1 MATETTATSPSAEPA
16 ARIVDGREQLPFG
29 VLLARLGQ
37 ESMARFR
44 KALRPLE
51 ITAQQYVVLKQ
62 LQAFG
67 TASQATLADA
77 LGLDY
82 SNLATVTG
90 ELSDAGLI
98 ERYRHESDRRRYV
111 IELSEQ
117 GSELVEKCD
126 KELYEGEEEMLGN
139 LSDADRERFWGLLRE
154 VADNANLCP
163 STPVE
168 NAAACAGEDP
178 PVSRRD

>member
-1 MATETTATSPSAEPA
+1 MSTPATASAPQTDPA
-16 ARIVDGREQLPFG
+16 PRIVDGEERLPFG

-44 KALRPLE
+44 KALQPLE
-51 ITAQQYVVLKQ
+51 VSAQQYVVLKQ
-62 LQAFG
+62 LQTFG

-111 IELSEQ
+111 IELSER
-117 GSELVEKCD
+117 GVDLVERGD
-126 KELYEGEEEMLGN
+126 KAIYEGEEGMLKS
-139 LSDADRERFWGLLRE
+139 LSADERDRFWHLLRQ

-163 STPVE
+163 SQTPVE
-168 NAAACAGEDP
+168 NAATCAGEDP
-178 PVSRRD
+178 PSS

>member
-1 MATETTATSPSAEPA
+1 MSAPTTAKQPPAAEPA
-16 ARIVDGREQLPFG
+16 PRIVDGREQLPFG

-51 ITAQQYVVLKQ
+51 VTAQQYVVLKQ

-111 IELSEQ
+111 IELSER
-117 GSELVEKCD
+117 GSELVARCD
-126 KELYEGEEEMLGN
+126 KELYEGEQEMLGS
-139 LSDADRERFWGLLRE
+139 LSDSDRERFWILLRE

-163 STPVE
+163 GTPAE
-168 NAAACAGEDP
+168 NAAACAGEEP
-178 PVSRRD
+178 PGSA

>member
-1 MATETTATSPSAEPA
+1 MSTPDTTATATAPTATADLTP
-16 ARIVDGREQLPFG
+16 DGRLPFG

-44 KALRPLE
+44 KALRPLDLS
-51 ITAQQYVVLKQ
+51 AQQFVVLKQ
-62 LQAFG
+62 VQATG
-67 TASQATLADA
+67 AASQATLADA

-111 IELSEQ
+111 IELSERGAEVCAQ
-117 GSELVEKCD
+117 AD
-126 KELYEGEEEMLGN
+126 QAIAEGEEGMLST
-139 LSDADRERFWGLLRE
+139 LSEEERERFWMVLRQ
-154 VADNANLCP
+154 VADAADLCP
-163 STPVE
+163 GTPVE
-168 NAAACAGEDP
+168 DVAACAGEEP
-178 PVSRRD
+178 PSS